1 MKISPIGID
10 AYRHVQNVNNLDRAN
25 KQQESADKVSSK
37 LTINPQQEDTI
48 SAVSVK
54 PSTVIAENVLNG
66 SEKAA
71 LDQLIKVI
79 SENSVS
85 KLGYSRNDRNIESP
99 EAVGKFVDVKV

>member
-1 MKISPIGID
+1 MKISPIGIS
-10 AYRHVQNVNNLDRAN
+10 AYQHIQSVNNLDRAG
-25 KQQESADKVSSK
+25 KQQEAADKVSSK
-37 LTINPQQEDTI
+37 LTISPQQENAI
-48 SAVSVK
+48 SAVSIK
-54 PSTVIAENVLNG
+54 PSTVITENVLNG

-99 EAVGKFVDVKV
+99 EAVGKIIDVKV

>member
-1 MKISPIGID
+1 MKISPIGIN

-25 KQQESADKVSSK
+25 KQQEAADKVSSK
-37 LTINPQQEDTI
+37 LTISPQQENTI
-48 SAVSVK
+48 SAVSIK

-99 EAVGKFVDVKV
+99 DTVGKIVDVKV

>member
-10 AYRHVQNVNNLDRAN
+10 AYRRVQNVNNLDRAN
-25 KQQESADKVSSK
+25 KQQEAADKVSSK
-37 LTINPQQEDTI
+37 LTIKPQQEDTI
-48 SAVSVK
+48 SAVSIK

-99 EAVGKFVDVKV
+99 EAIGKIVDVKV

>member
-1 MKISPIGID
+1 MKISPIGIS
-10 AYRHVQNVNNLDRAN
+10 AYQHVQNVNNLDRAN
-25 KQQESADKVSSK
+25 KQQEATDKVSSK
-37 LTINPQQEDTI
+37 LTISPQQEGAI
-48 SAVSVK
+48 SAVSIK

-99 EAVGKFVDVKV
+99 EAVGKIIDVKV